1 MFWKKISSNFANNP
15 EKRPKIT
22 SFDEKD
28 NTLSADEKFAE
39 TFNEYFWELKKT

>member
-1 MFWKKISSNFANNP
+1 MFWKKISSNFVNNP
-15 EKRPKIT
+15 EQRPKIT

-28 NTLSADEKFAE
+28 NTLSADEKFAK

>member
-1 MFWKKISSNFANNP
+1 MFWKKISSNFVNNP

-28 NTLSADEKFAE
+28 NTLSE